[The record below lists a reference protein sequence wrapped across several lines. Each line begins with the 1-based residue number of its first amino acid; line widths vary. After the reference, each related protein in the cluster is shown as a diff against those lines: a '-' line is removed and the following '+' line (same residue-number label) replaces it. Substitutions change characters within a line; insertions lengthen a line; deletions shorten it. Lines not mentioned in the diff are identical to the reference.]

1 MDREEMRR
9 VAREEQNMRD
19 VETAPYAVLGSL
31 IGATLQVSAFKWL
44 FLLTILESAIIFYL
58 RDSGFWFVISLL
70 ALSLVLIFVP
80 YLLAVIFPTGFIY
93 LLLTHHFSSSA
104 WGGNVPAKLSDYS
117 AGFIETFWLWFA
129 FLIISLLVVYREK
142 RMSK

>member
-1 MDREEMRR
+1 MDKEEMRR
-9 VAREEQNMRD
+9 VVREEHNIRD
-19 VETAPYAVLGSL
+19 VETAPFAVLGSL
-31 IGATLQVSAFKWL
+31 IGATVQVSAYKWL
-44 FLLTILESAIIFYL
+44 FILTILESGIFFYL

-104 WGGNVPAKLSDYS
+104 WAGNVPPTFSDYS
-117 AGFIETFWLWFA
+117 AGFIETFWLWLA
-129 FLIISLLVVYREK
+129 FLIISLLLVYRGK
-142 RMSK
+142 RMGE